1 MPVIQIDKGEMS
13 VKAECRYILLDVG
26 GTQIKCAVANQRG
39 QLFQKGPVSFPAL
52 AKGESGIILDN
63 FAFLINEMKK
73 MAGASPIGG
82 IAMAF
87 PGPFDYLCGI
97 SLMNG
102 LDKYD
107 SIYGIPLVPQLK
119 KRLDWLADIPFQFL
133 HDVEAFAVGESW
145 FGKAADKEKII
156 CLCIGTGAGSAFVKA
171 KKVQKEEKDG
181 VPENGWLYNTP
192 YREGVIDDYVSVR
205 GLAAL
210 AGEIYGSSVSGKEL
224 YGRSCQ
230 GEEKALLTFQ
240 AFGADLK
247 DAMVPFLDRFK
258 PDALVMG
265 GQISKSFAFFGDG
278 IRKECQDRNIEVF
291 TEEDTSGLA
300 MLGLF
305 VSMKEGV

>member
-1 MPVIQIDKGEMS
+1 MPVIQIDKGEMN

-26 GTQIKCAVANQRG
+26 GTQIKCAVANQAG
-39 QLFQKGPVSFPAL
+39 QLFHKGPVSFPAL
-52 AKGESGIILDN
+52 AKEESGIIFDN

-73 MAGASPIGG
+73 MAGGSPIGG

-87 PGPFDYLCGI
+87 PGPFDYLYGI
-97 SLMNG
+97 SLMKG

-192 YREGVIDDYVSVR
+192 YRDGVIDDYISVR

-210 AGEIYGSSVSGKEL
+210 AGEIYGSRVSGKEL

-240 AFGADLK
+240 AFGDNLK

-265 GQISKSFAFFGDG
+265 GQISKSFTFFGEG
-278 IRKECQDRNIEVF
+278 IRKECQDRNIGIF
-291 TEEDTSGLA
+291 TEDDTSKLA

>member
-1 MPVIQIDKGEMS
+1 LPVIRIDKGEKS
-13 VKAECRYILLDVG
+13 VKAECGYILLDVG
-26 GTQIKCAVANQRG
+26 GTQIKCAVADQTG

-52 AKGESGIILDN
+52 AKEESGIIFDN

-73 MAGASPIGG
+73 MAGMSPIAGVS
-82 IAMAF
+82 MAF
-87 PGPFDYLCGI
+87 PGPFDYVYGI
-97 SLMNG
+97 SLMKG

-107 SIYGIPLVPQLK
+107 SIYGIPLVSQLK

-145 FGKAADKEKII
+145 YGKAADKEKII

-171 KKVQKEEKDG
+171 KRIQKEEKDG
-181 VPENGWLYNTP
+181 VPENGWLYNAP
-192 YREGVIDDYVSVR
+192 YRDGVIDDYLSVR
-205 GLAAL
+205 GLTVL
-210 AGEIYGSSVSGKEL
+210 ASEIYGSSISGKEL
-224 YGRSCQ
+224 YHRSRQ

-240 AFGADLK
+240 AFGDNLK

-278 IRKECQDRNIEVF
+278 IRKECLDRNIVIF
-291 TEEDTSGLA
+291 TEDDTSGLA